1 MKDPRRVGIMDLDF
15 LREPRALQFAPQRFK
30 RREKMRSSTCRSY
43 SERCQGFVRICIA
56 HTVMIKLMDCT
67 SLADLNSFDFQRW
80 LCKRLVEVI
89 TNLRTFSRRAAILT
103 ILVLMVVLATFSGQN
118 EAILLR
124 IKSGFQQWHLDHKSA
139 CINRLTHAKDPLIGC
154 QIGTATNPWGCWTN
168 SCFCMWIPVLFTA
181 FDRIRSFFSS
191 WCCLVIICGTGLL
204 STSSESAEPIIPA
217 VEGLRLK
224 WSEEKKKD
232 RDGISFLRHLELE

>member
-1 MKDPRRVGIMDLDF
+1 M
-15 LREPRALQFAPQRFK
+15 
-30 RREKMRSSTCRSY
+30 
-43 SERCQGFVRICIA
+43 
-56 HTVMIKLMDCT
+56 
-67 SLADLNSFDFQRW
+67 
-80 LCKRLVEVI
+80 
-89 TNLRTFSRRAAILT
+89 NLRTFSRRAAILT

-118 EAILLR
+118 EAILLIR

-139 CINRLTHAKDPLIGC
+139 CINRLTHAKDPLIGSDWHC
-154 QIGTATNPWGCWTN
+154 YQPLRVLDSLFFNVN
-168 SCFCMWIPVLFTA
+168 SCPVPVLFFSCWA

-204 STSSESAEPIIPA
+204 STSSESAERIIPA

-224 WSEEKKKD
+224 WSEEKKKKD